1 MSSNLNLLE
10 LGRKVTRLRERRKIT
25 QTDLAAK
32 CGVTVKQINNIERA
46 RNGMSLEL
54 YLAIC
59 STLGVRRPPLFD
71 KTA

>member
-10 LGRKVTRLRERRKIT
+10 LGRRVTRLRERRKIT

-32 CGVTVKQINNIERA
+32 CGVTLKQINNVERA

-54 YLAIC
+54 YLQLC
-59 STLGVRRPPLFD
+59 RVFKLRTPPLFD
-71 KTA
+71 KAA